1 MGLKF
6 CWGIKRTVMG
16 YSEEEVKSLR
26 IIDLKAVFAEFVGTT
41 LLITIGCG
49 VACAHG
55 PSDGQTRLLVA
66 MAFGVGVM
74 AIAYGMAQHSG
85 GQLNCAVTFSLVLG
99 GAVPWYQ
106 GLFNCIAQMLGS
118 ILGAVILCGIFPCD
132 ADLTGSLA
140 SNMPG
145 EGYAEWRVLIGETFG
160 TFMLCF
166 TVWECAVTP
175 VGTCGKNVC
184 LAIGAAVFVNV
195 LILLPVDGCSLN
207 PNRSFG
213 PAVVSA
219 LRGCDN
225 YVSGGLEALWMMFLG
240 PLLGAACAAGLQW
253 PLQPNKEVF
262 EMTAE
267 CGGACP
273 N

>member
-1 MGLKF
+1 
-6 CWGIKRTVMG
+6 MG

-41 LLITIGCG
+41 LLITLGCG
-49 VACAHG
+49 VACAYG
-55 PSDGQTRLLVA
+55 PHNGQTRLLVA

-74 AIAYGMAQHSG
+74 AIAYAMAQHSG
-85 GQLNCAVTFSLVLG
+85 GHLNCAVTFSLVLG

-106 GLFNCIAQMLGS
+106 GLFNFIAQMLGS

-132 ADLTGSLA
+132 ADVTGSLA

-145 EGYAEWRVLIGETFG
+145 EGYAEWRVLIGEIFG

-213 PAVVSA
+213 PALVSA

-240 PLLGAACAAGLQW
+240 PLLGAAAAAGLQW

-262 EMTAE
+262 ETTAE
-267 CGGACP
+267 CGSRSCSEHFDS
-273 N
+273 